1 MLNSF
6 PTHLDSDD
14 ASADCADV
22 TVRPATE
29 GDADGIR
36 QLEALEGREAGDGPH
51 LVAERDGDVVACLSL
66 GGGTALG
73 DPFRP
78 TAEAIDLLRAHAPRF
93 AHLQTER
100 STTMSSTHATRI
112 RRFAGTTAALAV
124 LLATLIASATAS
136 AAPKPGFL
144 PGTWKLTGT
153 ISGSA
158 VDGPM
163 STVFGGSIRMT
174 LKVGKDFKVGG
185 NGTWQMTMT
194 GSGPVNS
201 TMNGTA
207 AVKLSGSAVG
217 VRFAGQQS
225 VTGTVSDGVL
235 STPIRMSRPL
245 SGKLVIKRAGK
256 CRVTGTSPMNGG
268 ATLTW
273 TALLAGSGTCRA

>member
-6 PTHLDSDD
+6 PTHLDADD
-14 ASADCADV
+14 ASDCGDV
-22 TVRPATE
+22 TVRPATDA
-29 GDADGIR
+29 DADGIR
-36 QLEALEGREAGDGPH
+36 QLEELEGRDAGDRPH
-51 LVAERDGDVVACLSL
+51 LVADRDGAVVACLSL
-66 GGGTALG
+66 ADATALG
-73 DPFRP
+73 DPFHP
-78 TAEAIDLLRAHAPRF
+78 TAEAIDLLRAHATRF
-93 AHLQTER
+93 SHLQTER
-100 STTMSSTHATRI
+100 SNTMPSIHRTRS
-112 RRFAGTTAALAV
+112 RRVAAAAAALAA
-124 LLATLIASATAS
+124 LLVTLIVSATAP

-144 PGTWKLTGT
+144 PGTWNVTGT

-174 LKVGKDFKVGG
+174 LKVGSNSKVGG
-185 NGTWQMTMT
+185 NGTWQMTMK

-207 AVKLSGSAVG
+207 AVTLSGSAVS

-245 SGKLVIKRAGK
+245 AGKLVIKRAGK

-268 ATLTW
+268 AKLTW